1 MPIKDEIDAKLRQA
15 RKDRD
20 EKTINV
26 IGLIIGCSF
35 SLLFRTHEE
44 PRPLR
49 PV

>member
-1 MPIKDEIDAKLRQA
+1 MRNA
-15 RKDRD
+15 
-20 EKTINV
+20 V